1 MKLRKG
7 ERVRVVDAGK
17 FGDVRVT
24 TDMAGADMA
33 MARASVNELE
43 GFAETA

>member
-17 FGDVRVT
+17 FGDVGVT
-24 TDMAGADMA
+24 TNMDGADIA
-33 MARASVNELE
+33 MARASVDELQDF
-43 GFAETA
+43 GDAA